1 MRKAILTTKE
11 LPQTLIEK
19 ISTAHNDEFEV
30 LILANLRAKK
40 LCMR

>member
-11 LPQTLIEK
+11 LPQVLIEE